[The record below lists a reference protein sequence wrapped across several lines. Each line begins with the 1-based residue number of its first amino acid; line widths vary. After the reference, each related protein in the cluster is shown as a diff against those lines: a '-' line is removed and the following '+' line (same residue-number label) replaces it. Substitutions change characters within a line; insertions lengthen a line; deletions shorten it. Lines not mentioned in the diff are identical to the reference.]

1 MARDILIVDDEADI
15 RELIGGLLEDD
26 GYETREAA
34 DADGALAE
42 IRARKPSPDTLD
54 LGQLRHPGLWRSPR
68 SLPP

>member
-42 IRARKPSPDTLD
+42 IRARKPSLVILD
-54 LGQLRHPGLWRSPR
+54 VWLQGSRLDRCCT
-68 SLPP
+68 